1 MGRAGPGLD
10 FPVSPREPKTPS
22 YRMNP
27 HALNVL
33 EYREALDLVA
43 RYASS
48 ASGAEA
54 VRALEPSTD
63 PAWIAPE
70 LARVEEMRAFLRGD
84 SGWGVPAIPEL
95 REPLRRMRVEGSVL
109 DGPHLRDVGVLLASS
124 RTTKRAVMQQAL
136 SLPYLALI
144 AGGLVEAEKDEAEIG
159 RTVDEAGLVR
169 DEASPALY
177 RLRREL
183 KSGRGRLVERLAS
196 YMASLPP
203 HLQVSDAS
211 VTVREG
217 RYVIPVRREG
227 RGEVGGIVHD
237 ESATGATLFVEPPAA
252 VEMMNRLRELEA
264 EEAREVTRILRE
276 LTARLRPLQPAL
288 LASLDALVAIDSLY
302 ARARY
307 ALRVDGRAPK
317 LLEPGT
323 EEYEVVHG
331 SHPILLAR
339 GHDVVPFDLRM
350 DPGERTLL
358 ISGPNTGGKTVL
370 LKAMGL
376 ISLLAQSGIV
386 PPVAEGTRLPVFRQ
400 VFADVGDEQSIEAS
414 LSTFSAHLKNL
425 REVLDGAGWESL
437 VLTDEIGSGTDPQE
451 GAALARAVLVELTRR
466 SCFTVA
472 TTHLGQLKLLAT
484 EERGIVNASLQFD
497 AERLRPTYRLLKGIP
512 GRSYGLAIARRL
524 GLEPRLLA
532 DAEATLPQGERDVAR
547 LLLDLEAKEQRFA
560 DQTDELARRIAE
572 TERLRAE
579 LESRELQL
587 KQRERDA
594 ERRARHQAR
603 DLLLKSRAEVEEA
616 IRAVREA
623 GAAAEAGAVDEAA
636 RTARRRVEEAAL
648 RQREKTPAEL
658 RARSGAAGARQ
669 LALEAGVRVRIESLG
684 RTGTVLELRDGKAMV
699 EAGSLRMLLP
709 RDDLTVLPAGDQG
722 GAAEKKPRPS
732 AGYVNASADA
742 RPEVDLRGMRP
753 DEVDVT
759 LGKALDNAILA
770 GLPSFRIIHG
780 KGTGALRAHV
790 RELLK
795 TDRRITVARPG
806 ELFEGGTGVTV
817 VEFA

>member
-1 MGRAGPGLD
+1 
-10 FPVSPREPKTPS
+10 
-22 YRMNP
+22 MNP

-43 RYASS
+43 RFASS
-48 ASGAEA
+48 GLGADA
-54 VRALEPSTD
+54 VRALSPSAD
-63 PAWIAPE
+63 LGWIAPE

-84 SGWGVPAIPEL
+84 SGWSVPAIPDVV
-95 REPLRRMRVEGSVL
+95 EPLRRMRVEGSML

-124 RTTKRAVMQQAL
+124 RTTRRAVLQQQG
-136 SLPYLALI
+136 SLPYLSLI
-144 AGGLVEAEKDEAEIG
+144 AGALAEAEKDEAEIA
-159 RTVDEAGLVR
+159 RTLDDAGLVR

-183 KSGRGRLVERLAS
+183 KSARGRLVERLAS

-203 HLQVSDAS
+203 HLQVQDSS

-237 ESATGATLFVEPPAA
+237 ESATGATLFVEPPVA
-252 VEMMNRLRELEA
+252 VEMMNRLRELEGQ
-264 EEAREVTRILRE
+264 EAREVTRILRE

-288 LASLDALVAIDSLY
+288 LASLDALVSLDSLY

-307 ALRVDGRAPK
+307 ALRVDGRAPA

-323 EEYEVVHG
+323 EEYEVVRG
-331 SHPILLAR
+331 YHPILLAR
-339 GHDVVPFDLRM
+339 GDDVVPFDLRM
-350 DPGERTLL
+350 DRGERTLL

-370 LKAMGL
+370 LKAIGL
-376 ISLLAQSGIV
+376 VSLLAQSGVV
-386 PPVAEGTRLPVFRQ
+386 PPVAKGTRVPVFRD
-400 VFADVGDEQSIEAS
+400 VYADIGDEQSIEAS

-425 REVLDGAGWESL
+425 REVLEGAGWESL

-472 TTHLGQLKLLAT
+472 TTHLGQLKLLAA
-484 EERGIVNASLQFD
+484 EERGIINASLQFD
-497 AERLRPTYRLLKGIP
+497 AERLQPTYRLLKGIP

-524 GLEPRLLA
+524 GLEPRLLE
-532 DAEATLPQGERDVAR
+532 DAEATLPRGERDVAR

-560 DQTDELARRIAE
+560 DQTAALERSLAE
-572 TERLRAE
+572 TAALREQMEARERD
-579 LESRELQL
+579 L

-594 ERRARHQAR
+594 ERRARQQAR
-603 DLLLKSRAEVEEA
+603 DLLLQARAEVEAA
-616 IRAVREA
+616 IRDVRAA
-623 GAAAEAGAVDEAA
+623 GDAEKLDEAA
-636 RTARRRVEEAAL
+636 RAARRKVEEAAL
-648 RQREKTPAEL
+648 RQREKTPAER
-658 RARSGAAGARQ
+658 RAGKAGAKPESTEIE
-669 LALEAGVRVRIESLG
+669 LEPGVRVRIESLG
-684 RTGTVLELRDGKAMV
+684 RTGVIVDVRDGKAMV
-699 EAGSLRMLLP
+699 EAGVMRLLLP
-709 RDDLTVLPAGDQG
+709 REDLTPLPAGDQG
-722 GAAEKKPRPS
+722 AAQPKGRPS
-732 AGYVNASADA
+732 GGYINIAAADA

-753 DEVDVT
+753 DEVETV
-759 LGKALDNAILA
+759 LGRALDNALLA
-770 GLPSFRIIHG
+770 GLPTFRIIHG
-780 KGTGALRAHV
+780 KGTGVLRAHV

-795 TDRRITVARPG
+795 ADRRISVARPG

>member
-1 MGRAGPGLD
+1 
-10 FPVSPREPKTPS
+10 
-22 YRMNP
+22 MNP

-43 RYASS
+43 RFASS
-48 ASGAEA
+48 GLGADA
-54 VRALEPSTD
+54 VRALSPSAD
-63 PAWIAPE
+63 LGFIEPE

-84 SGWGVPAIPEL
+84 SGWSVPAIPDVREGL
-95 REPLRRMRVEGSVL
+95 RKLRIEGSVL
-109 DGPHLRDVGVLLASS
+109 DGPQLRDVGVLLASS
-124 RTTKRAVMQQAL
+124 RTTRRAVAQNAG
-136 SLPYLALI
+136 SLPYLSLI
-144 AGGLVEAEKDEAEIG
+144 SGGLVEREKDEAEIG
-159 RTVDEAGLVR
+159 RTLDDAGLVR

-177 RLRREL
+177 RLRREI
-183 KSGRGRLVERLAS
+183 KGARNRLVERLAS

-203 HLQVSDAS
+203 HYQVSDSS

-252 VEMMNRLRELEA
+252 VEMMNRLRTLEA

-276 LTARLRPLQPAL
+276 LTTRLRPLQPEL
-288 LASLDALVAIDSLY
+288 LASLDALVALDSLY

-307 ALRVDGRAPK
+307 ALRTDGRAPRI
-317 LLEPGT
+317 LEAGT
-323 EEYEVVHG
+323 EEYEVVRG
-331 SHPILLAR
+331 YHPILQAKSPE
-339 GHDVVPFDLRM
+339 VVPFDLRM
-350 DPGERTLL
+350 DRGERTLL

-370 LKAMGL
+370 LKAIGL
-376 ISLLAQSGIV
+376 ISLLAQSGVV
-386 PPVAEGTRLPVFRQ
+386 PPVGPGTKLPVFKD

-425 REVLDGAGWESL
+425 REVLEGADWQSL

-484 EERGIVNASLQFD
+484 DERGIINASLQFD
-497 AERLRPTYRLLKGIP
+497 AERLQPTYRLLKGIP

-524 GLEPRLLA
+524 GLEPRLLEE
-532 DAEATLPQGERDVAR
+532 AEATLPAGERDVAK
-547 LLLDLEAKEQRFA
+547 LLLELEAKEQRFA
-560 DQTDELARRIAE
+560 DQTDELERQLAKTQLLRETLERRE
-572 TERLRAE
+572 
-579 LESRELQL
+579 REL
-587 KQRERDA
+587 KEREKDA
-594 ERRARHQAR
+594 ERRARQQAR
-603 DLLLKSRAEVEEA
+603 DLLLQSRAEVEAA
-616 IRAVREA
+616 IREVRD
-623 GAAAEAGAVDEAA
+623 AADADKLEEAA
-636 RTARRRVEEAAL
+636 RGARRRVEEAAT
-648 RQREKTPAEL
+648 RQREKQPAE
-658 RARSGAAGARQ
+658 RSGRPAKGRGRAP
-669 LALEAGVRVRIESLG
+669 LTLEPGLRVRIESLG
-684 RTGTVLELRDGKAMV
+684 RTGTIVDVRDGKAMV
-699 EAGSLRMLLP
+699 EAGAMRLLLP
-709 RDDLTVLPAGDQG
+709 REDLTPLAPGDQPSEPR
-722 GAAEKKPRPS
+722 ARPS
-732 AGYVNASADA
+732 AGYISAGSDA

-753 DEVDVT
+753 EEVDVI
-759 LGKALDNAILA
+759 LGRALDSAIMA

-790 RELLK
+790 RKWLES
-795 TDRRITVARPG
+795 DRRITVQRPG

>member
-1 MGRAGPGLD
+1 
-10 FPVSPREPKTPS
+10 
-22 YRMNP
+22 MNP

-43 RYASS
+43 RFASS
-48 ASGAEA
+48 GLGADA
-54 VRALEPSTD
+54 VRALSPSAD
-63 PAWIAPE
+63 LGFIEPE

-84 SGWGVPAIPEL
+84 SGWSVPPIPDV
-95 REPLRRMRVEGSVL
+95 REGLRRLRVEGSVV
-109 DGPHLRDVGVLLASS
+109 DGPQLRDVGVLLASS
-124 RTTKRAVMQQAL
+124 RTTRRAVAHNAGT
-136 SLPYLALI
+136 LPYLSLI
-144 AGGLVEAEKDEAEIG
+144 SGGLVEREKDEAEIA
-159 RTVDEAGLVR
+159 RTLDDAGLVR

-177 RLRREL
+177 RLRREI
-183 KSGRGRLVERLAS
+183 KGARNRLVERLAS
-196 YMASLPP
+196 YMASLPA
-203 HLQVSDAS
+203 HHQVPDAS

-252 VEMMNRLRELEA
+252 VEMMNRLRTLEA

-276 LTARLRPLQPAL
+276 LTARLRPLQPEL
-288 LASLDALVAIDSLY
+288 LASLDALVVLDSLY

-307 ALRVDGRAPK
+307 ALRTDGRAPAI
-317 LLEPGT
+317 LEAGT
-323 EEYEVVHG
+323 EEYVVIRG
-331 SHPILLAR
+331 YHPILQAR
-339 GHDVVPFDLRM
+339 SAEVVPFDLAM
-350 DPGERTLL
+350 DRGERTLL

-370 LKAMGL
+370 LKAIGL

-386 PPVAEGTRLPVFRQ
+386 PPVGPGTRLPVFRD

-425 REVLDGAGWESL
+425 REVLDGADWQSL

-484 EERGIVNASLQFD
+484 EERGIINASLQFD
-497 AERLRPTYRLLKGIP
+497 AERLQPTYRLLKGIP

-524 GLEPRLLA
+524 GLEPRLLEE
-532 DAEATLPQGERDVAR
+532 AEATLPAGERDIAK
-547 LLLDLEAKEQRFA
+547 LLLELEAKEQRFA
-560 DQTDELARRIAE
+560 DQTDELARQLAKTQALRE
-572 TERLRAE
+572 T
-579 LESRELQL
+579 LE
-587 KQRERDA
+587 QRERELKERERDS
-594 ERRARHQAR
+594 ERRSRQQAR
-603 DLLLKSRAEVEEA
+603 DLLLQSRAEVEAA
-616 IRAVREA
+616 IREVRD
-623 GAAAEAGAVDEAA
+623 AADADRLDEAA
-636 RTARRRVEEAAL
+636 RAARRRVEEAAT
-648 RQREKTPAEL
+648 RQREKQPAE
-658 RARSGAAGARQ
+658 RAARPAKGRGRAP
-669 LALEAGVRVRIESLG
+669 LALEPGLRVRIESLG
-684 RTGTVLELRDGKAMV
+684 RTGTIVDLRDGKAMV
-699 EAGSLRMLLP
+699 EAGAMRLLLP
-709 RDDLTVLPAGDQG
+709 REDLTPLSPGDQQ
-722 GAAEKKPRPS
+722 AEPRPRPS
-732 AGYVNASADA
+732 AGYVNAGSDA

-753 DEVDVT
+753 EEVDVL
-759 LGKALDNAILA
+759 LGRALDSAIMA

-790 RELLK
+790 RKLLEG
-795 TDRRITVARPG
+795 DRRVSVQRPG

>member
-1 MGRAGPGLD
+1 
-10 FPVSPREPKTPS
+10 
-22 YRMNP
+22 MNP

-43 RYASS
+43 RFASS
-48 ASGAEA
+48 ALGADA
-54 VRALEPSTD
+54 VRSLAPSDD
-63 PAWIAPE
+63 PAWIEPE
-70 LARVEEMRAFLRGD
+70 LARVEEMRGFLRGD
-84 SGWGVPAIPEL
+84 NGWQVPAIPDVREAL
-95 REPLRRMRVEGSVL
+95 RKLRVEGSVL
-109 DGPHLRDVGVLLASS
+109 DGPQLRDIGTLLVGS
-124 RTTKRAVMQQAL
+124 RTTRRAVGQNAG
-136 SLPYLALI
+136 SLPYLSLI
-144 AGGLVEAEKDEAEIG
+144 AGGLVEREKDEAEIG

-177 RLRREL
+177 RLRREI
-183 KSGRGRLVERLAS
+183 KSARGRLVERLAS
-196 YMASLPP
+196 YMASMPS
-203 HLQVSDAS
+203 HHQVPDAS

-237 ESATGATLFVEPPAA
+237 ESATGATLFIEPPVA

-276 LTARLRPLQPAL
+276 VTAKLRPLQPDL
-288 LASLDALVAIDSLY
+288 LATLEALVALDSLY

-307 ALRVDGRAPK
+307 ALRVDGRAPRM
-317 LLEPGT
+317 LEAGT
-323 EEYEVVHG
+323 EEYVVTRG
-331 SHPILLAR
+331 AHPILLAR
-339 GHDVVPFDLRM
+339 SAEVVPFDLQM
-350 DPGERTLL
+350 DRGERTLL

-376 ISLLAQSGIV
+376 ISLLAQSGVV
-386 PPVAEGTRLPVFRQ
+386 PPVGPGTKLPVFKD

-425 REVLDGAGWESL
+425 REVLDGADWQSL

-466 SCFTVA
+466 SAFTVA

-497 AERLRPTYRLLKGIP
+497 AERLQPTYRLLKGVP

-532 DAEATLPQGERDVAR
+532 EAEATLPQGERDVAK
-547 LLLDLEAKEQRFA
+547 LLLELEAKEQRFA
-560 DQTDELARRIAE
+560 DQNDLLARRLAE
-572 TERLRAE
+572 TEALRE
-579 LESRELQL
+579 KLEARERELRQ
-587 KQRERDA
+587 KERDA
-594 ERRARHQAR
+594 ERRARQQAR
-603 DLLLKSRAEVEEA
+603 DLLLKARAEVETA
-616 IRAVREA
+616 IREVRD
-623 GAAAEAGAVDEAA
+623 AADADRLDEAA
-636 RTARRRVEEAAL
+636 RAARRRVEEAAS
-648 RQREKTPAEL
+648 RQREKQPNESAG
-658 RARSGAAGARQ
+658 RGQKPKRGAAQ
-669 LALEAGVRVRIESLG
+669 VLEPGLRVRIESLG
-684 RTGTVLELRDGKAMV
+684 RTGTVVEVRDGKALV
-699 EAGSLRMLLP
+699 EAGSIRLSLP
-709 RDDLTVLPAGDQG
+709 RDDLTPLPPGDQD
-722 GAAEKKPRPS
+722 AQTPRPRPS
-732 AGYVNASADA
+732 AGYVNAGSDA

-753 DEVDVT
+753 DEVDVV
-759 LGKALDNAILA
+759 LGRAMDSAIMA

-790 RELLK
+790 RKLLES
-795 TDRRITVARPG
+795 DRRISVARPG